1 MKMNLLDLQPQRMYP
16 IWERTFSN
24 GSQLSI
30 ESLLE
35 SQEATL
41 LTNDTNHA
49 NQRIQDVDDF

>member
-1 MKMNLLDLQPQRMYP
+1 MKMNLIDLQPQRMYP

-30 ESLLE
+30 GSLLA

-41 LTNDTNHA
+41 FTNDINHA
-49 NQRIQDVDDF
+49 NQRVQDVED